1 MIKISTPI
9 SYELPDALEDY
20 LCGLE
25 LSNWSIDKENNSNP
39 PELVGYFEKK
49 EDAEKSYAQ
58 ICEVFEALPK
68 NFKIEEI
75 LDSDW
80 QNEYK
85 KYLTSWSCKNLHWV
99 PVWDKPNY
107 KVPEG
112 DKVFYFDA
120 GLAFGTGDHPT
131 TRLCAI
137 RMLDYIESAG
147 GVSNKRLIDAGCGS
161 GILASSAKLLGFGG
175 KEVKRGVASAE
186 LAGRLQ
192 EIRARGRL
200 YILDG
205 AHNPESFIPL
215 TALLKGKYGALRRT
229 VIYGCLNDK
238 DIKTV
243 LGELEGCAES
253 VVAVQPESYRAM
265 DGQKI
270 LSECR
275 AVFGKARLAPSVGDA
290 LGVADGDVV
299 VVCGT
304 FTILKEAYEWIEKR
318 Q

>member
-39 PELVGYFEKK
+39 PELVGYFEKR
-49 EDAEKSYAQ
+49 EDAEKSYAGL
-58 ICEVFEALPK
+58 CEVFEALPK
-68 NFKIEEI
+68 DFKIEEI

-137 RMLDYIESAG
+137 RMLDYIASVG
-147 GVSNKRLIDAGCGS
+147 DVSNKKLIDAGCGS
-161 GILASSAKLLGFGG
+161 GILAISAKLLGFG
-175 KEVKRGVASAE
+175 EVYAFDRDDEAIRVSLENEAFNGLKSGAIEFKHAGISDG
-186 LAGRLQ
+186 LAGRTCDIMLANIQ
-192 EIRARGRL
+192 ADILEIYAKEL
-200 YILDG
+200 IS
-205 AHNPESFIPL
+205 AVSP
-215 TALLKGKYGALRRT
+215 KGAL
-229 VIYGCLNDK
+229 VLSGILAIENAELKAHFLKVGGGKIASCEAAFMGEWSDLL
-238 DIKTV
+238 IKM
-243 LGELEGCAES
+243 A
-253 VVAVQPESYRAM
+253 
-265 DGQKI
+265 
-270 LSECR
+270 
-275 AVFGKARLAPSVGDA
+275 
-290 LGVADGDVV
+290 
-299 VVCGT
+299 
-304 FTILKEAYEWIEKR
+304 
-318 Q
+318 

>member
-49 EDAEKSYAQ
+49 EDAEKSYAE

-112 DKVFYFDA
+112 GKVFYFDA

-161 GILASSAKLLGFGG
+161 GILAISAKLLGFGDVYAFDRDEEAIRVSLENEAFNG
-175 KEVKRGVASAE
+175 LKSGAIEFKHAGISE
-186 LAGRLQ
+186 GLAGRTCDIMLANIQ
-192 EIRARGRL
+192 ADILEIYASELISAVSPKGVL
-200 YILDG
+200 VLSGILAIENAELK
-205 AHNPESFIPL
+205 AHFLKVGGERIASCEAAFMGEWSD
-215 TALLKGKYGALRRT
+215 LL
-229 VIYGCLNDK
+229 
-238 DIKTV
+238 IKM
-243 LGELEGCAES
+243 A
-253 VVAVQPESYRAM
+253 
-265 DGQKI
+265 
-270 LSECR
+270 
-275 AVFGKARLAPSVGDA
+275 
-290 LGVADGDVV
+290 
-299 VVCGT
+299 
-304 FTILKEAYEWIEKR
+304 
-318 Q
+318 

>member
-39 PELVGYFEKK
+39 PELVGYFEKR

-58 ICEVFEALPK
+58 ICEVFDTLSK
-68 NFKIEEI
+68 DFKIEEI

-137 RMLDYIESAG
+137 RMLDYIASVG
-147 GVSNKRLIDAGCGS
+147 DVSNKKLIDAGCGS
-161 GILASSAKLLGFGG
+161 GILAISAKLLGFG
-175 KEVKRGVASAE
+175 EVYAFDRDEEAIRVSLENEAFNGLKSGAIEFKHAGISDG
-186 LAGRLQ
+186 LAGRTCDIMLANIQ
-192 EIRARGRL
+192 ADILEIYAKELISAVSPKGVL
-200 YILDG
+200 VLSGILAIENAELK
-205 AHNPESFIPL
+205 AHFLKVGGEKIASCEAAFMGEWSD
-215 TALLKGKYGALRRT
+215 LL
-229 VIYGCLNDK
+229 
-238 DIKTV
+238 IKM
-243 LGELEGCAES
+243 A
-253 VVAVQPESYRAM
+253 
-265 DGQKI
+265 
-270 LSECR
+270 
-275 AVFGKARLAPSVGDA
+275 
-290 LGVADGDVV
+290 
-299 VVCGT
+299 
-304 FTILKEAYEWIEKR
+304 
-318 Q
+318 